1 MKLVAPITPV
11 IKVKLF
17 PKPPASKMVRKIHE
31 ENMIAEV
38 NQAINEW
45 YYERF

>member
-1 MKLVAPITPV
+1 MKLVAPTTPV
-11 IKVKLF
+11 IKVNLF
-17 PKPPASKMVRKIHE
+17 PKPPATKVERKIRE